1 MTLTI
6 CTSGI
11 NAGSSMPGN
20 PELQAVTNPPDNS
33 TQQKSND
40 FFSSA
45 IFHALY
51 STAVGVCTT
60 FVKNR
65 VVSPLNDPGKVF
77 LREHCFNNMSR
88 DESDEYGKLTPFTP
102 LYLTE
107 IAVTS
112 TAFLLPAVACAR
124 CIKDVNQSMT
134 GYAILRHMNGYVIF
148 RHMMPS
154 QCDLNLKKS
163 RIFHL

>member
-112 TAFLLPAVACAR
+112 TAFFVASGGLCKVYKGCKSIYDRLCHTPAYERLCNIPAH
-124 CIKDVNQSMT
+124 D
-134 GYAILRHMNGYVIF
+134 AIAMRPEPEEV
-148 RHMMPS
+148 
-154 QCDLNLKKS
+154 
-163 RIFHL
+163 